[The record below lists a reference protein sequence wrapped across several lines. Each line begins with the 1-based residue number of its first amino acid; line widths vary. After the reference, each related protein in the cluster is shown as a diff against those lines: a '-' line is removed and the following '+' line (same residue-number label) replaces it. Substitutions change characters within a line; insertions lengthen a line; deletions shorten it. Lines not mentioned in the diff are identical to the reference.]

1 MLKFGHLVTYR
12 IIDRGLLE
20 QIGPTGIQGG
30 GIKLMQGMSNLQS
43 GLIFNYVLFLIIFT
57 SLFILGSGYWNI
69 QI

>member
-1 MLKFGHLVTYR
+1 MTM
-12 IIDRGLLE
+12 D
-20 QIGPTGIQGG
+20 
-30 GIKLMQGMSNLQS
+30 QGMSNLQS